1 MNEALQ
7 SVNDELD
14 IDLLSLEDIIQ
25 KTVVEDDGISRF
37 EFYIRKADKNSN
49 DMDDLPLDSGQ
60 TIIVNRIDI
69 DYNDVECQLLTFT
82 DLSIY

>member
-14 IDLLSLEDIIQ
+14 TDLLSLEDIIQ

>member
-14 IDLLSLEDIIQ
+14 TDLLSLEDIIQ

-69 DYNDVECQLLTFT
+69 DCNDVECQLLTFT